1 MKKRFATACIL
12 FVCLVSI
19 FSCANS
25 IDTITANNPTPTVY
39 TVSFNTNGGTSVS
52 SQQIT
57 SGDVAILPSTPTKT
71 DYTFAG
77 WYSDSELTVAYDFST
92 PVTQNI
98 TLYAKWTLT
107 TVRYTVIFNS
117 NNGSSVASQTV
128 ISGETA
134 TKPAAPTKDGYVFAG
149 WYVDSELTDEY
160 DFSSAVTSDITLYA
174 KWTVTVPT
182 DISLTNN
189 TGYVSLY
196 TALEIIR
203 SLHQTVCIF
212 LGQAPALHPTR
223 YI

>member
-1 MKKRFATACIL
+1 M
-12 FVCLVSI
+12 
-19 FSCANS
+19 
-25 IDTITANNPTPTVY
+25 
-39 TVSFNTNGGTSVS
+39 
-52 SQQIT
+52 
-57 SGDVAILPSTPTKT
+57 
-71 DYTFAG
+71 
-77 WYSDSELTVAYDFST
+77 
-92 PVTQNI
+92 
-98 TLYAKWTLT
+98 YAKWTLT

-160 DFSSAVTSDITLYA
+160 DFSSAVTNDMTLYAKWTIAAVTYTITFDTTGGSSISAQVVAENASGVEPDEPTRTGYSFAGWYSDSDLTVAYDFSSAVTSDITLYA

-196 TALEIIR
+196 TASGNYTLTSSN
-203 SLHQTVCIF
+203 SLYLSWPSTGASSYTI
-212 LGQAPALHPTR
+212 
-223 YI
+223 YINTENDSSTATEATNI